1 MLKTRRQ
8 PGDRRWG
15 LHIDYPLQDSS
26 GFLVLADRRRLR
38 DRRRTNSTMEE
49 LAALLAKARQ
59 DDT

>member
-15 LHIDYPLQDSS
+15 LHVDYPLQDSS
-26 GFLVLADRRRLR
+26 GFLVLANRRKLRERRRR
-38 DRRRTNSTMEE
+38 DVTMEA
-49 LAALLAKARQ
+49 LAALLARARQ

>member
-15 LHIDYPLQDSS
+15 LHVDYPLQDSS
-26 GFLVLADRRRLR
+26 GFLVLANRRKLR
-38 DRRRTNSTMEE
+38 DRRSSDTTMKE
-49 LAALLAKARQ
+49 LAALLSKARR